1 MRLRSTGIR
10 RASFLAFSMVMAGL
24 LAPLALANQ
33 AQTASHLVAVFKA
46 SLDSVR
52 ATPGFS
58 NLSLPRKNAALA
70 EVATRLLGG
79 PSGVAARPIRTQL
92 KVGDLTLARVEYDA
106 EALAREVLAR
116 IAPDMQDLFA
126 RTVAQAAATWG
137 RTMAGDATAEVTLAA
152 DHGVPAATIKTIGG
166 SVEVRSGDGPWQEA
180 RPGEVLRVGD
190 SVRTGEAGVAVLE
203 FDDRDAASG
212 AESTVVEMLPESELK
227 VEHFLVG
234 RSGVKR
240 RTGLVDLV
248 QGSVRAQAH
257 GWANGSIFALR
268 AGSGVCGIR
277 GSSAVIQMDANGNFR
292 FTTLSGDVIAF
303 KIPVTPGMTKG
314 QALALA
320 LKVMAALATAP
331 TGTTR
336 VTVDGHTIDTQKV
349 DPDQTIDPTFKAAP
363 ISDALQEYFQNLL
376 AALDYADQQTG
387 DLTSDGTLAVKDAF
401 DALKDASKGDQKRY
415 GGKKPTSLN
424 ALTGLMSNI
433 YSELVSDD
441 LLKGPLSSQ

>member
-1 MRLRSTGIR
+1 
-10 RASFLAFSMVMAGL
+10 MVMAGL

-58 NLSLPRKNAALA
+58 KLSLPRKNAALA

-116 IAPDMQDLFA
+116 IAPDMQDRFA
-126 RTVAQAAATWG
+126 RTVAQAAAIWG

-180 RPGEVLRVGD
+180 RPGEVVRVGD

-212 AESTVVEMLPESELK
+212 AESTVVDMLPEAEIK
-227 VEHFLVG
+227 VQHLLVA

-257 GWANGSIFALR
+257 GWANGSIFAVR
-268 AGSGVCGIR
+268 AGSAVCGIR
-277 GSSAVIQMDANGNFR
+277 GSAAVIQMDANGNFR

-303 KIPVTPGMTKG
+303 QIPVSSGMTEG

-331 TGTTR
+331 AGTTQ
-336 VTVDGHTIDTQKV
+336 VTVDGQAIDTRKV
-349 DPDQTIDPTFKAAP
+349 PPDEAIDPALKSAP
-363 ISDALQEYFQNLL
+363 ISNALRDYFMNLL
-376 AALDYADQQTG
+376 AALDYANRQTG
-387 DLTSDGTLAVKDAF
+387 KLTDESTLAVADAF
-401 DALKDASKGDQKRY
+401 DALRGASKADRQY
-415 GGKKPTSLN
+415 KKFAKPNSLKK
-424 ALTGLMSNI
+424 LDRLMSHI
-433 YSELVSDD
+433 YSELVSDPR
-441 LLKGPLSSQ
+441 LKDPLSSQ